1 MILQIFFAFSLI
13 YFLFRNQIDFLLLC
27 FLAAS
32 LYSWQIIYGTIWVPP
47 YIFEASYQSKIIILI
62 VLVNILAFTFLND
75 LILKDKKNKPY
86 DREKEN
92 DELNFYL
99 ILMYIS
105 YFACL
110 VTVAN
115 TGVELFSLGKKEIV
129 SASGLPFF
137 FLIYYPAGM
146 ACLFFVTSKRYK
158 HAFFAFLPLL
168 FYVFIG
174 FRAAAVIT
182 FITGFFIYYH
192 NQKIFNLQLYKP
204 ILILASIFSFFV
216 IYKFSYIGL
225 KLGDLSLL
233 AEIIEKDPRFS
244 NYLEF
249 LAYAY
254 FSAEFGQAASNLSI
268 SASLDLNEEFSFRNS
283 FFGSIPFIDF
293 ITGIGEEESRF
304 STVIEKHAN
313 PGFSYGLGS
322 SIWGEFYQA
331 GGYGAVGIFSIL
343 VSFVIF
349 QFNLAFMRSK
359 ERFTIFAFYIG
370 FLAFYI
376 HRNDFVLVVG
386 HLKNIIFLTLIG
398 VIALWTIKNKI
409 SLHPFSKSKT

>member
-1 MILQIFFAFSLI
+1 MILQIFFAFSSI
-13 YFLFRNQIDFLLLC
+13 YFLSRNKIDFLLLF
-27 FLAAS
+27 FLATS

-47 YIFEASYQSKIIILI
+47 YIFEASHQSKVIILI
-62 VLVNILAFTFLND
+62 VLSNILAFTFLND
-75 LILKDKKNKPY
+75 LILKGKENKLY
-86 DREKEN
+86 DREKEK
-92 DELNFYL
+92 DELKFYL
-99 ILMYIS
+99 ILLSIS
-105 YFACL
+105 YLACI

-115 TGVELFSLGKKEIV
+115 VGMELFSLGKKEIIT
-129 SASGLPFF
+129 ASGLPYF
-137 FLIYYPAGM
+137 FLVYYPAGM
-146 ACLFFVTSKRYK
+146 ACLFFVTSKRYRY
-158 HAFFAFLPLL
+158 AFFASLPLL
-168 FYVFIG
+168 FYVFVG

-204 ILILASIFSFFV
+204 ILIIITIFSFFV

-225 KLGDLSLL
+225 KIGDLSLIPK
-233 AEIIEKDPRFS
+233 IIEQDPRFS
-244 NYLEF
+244 NYIEF
-249 LAYAY
+249 IAYAY

-268 SASLDLNEEFSFRNS
+268 TSSLDLSEEFSFKNS
-283 FFGSIPFIDF
+283 FLGALPFVDF

-304 STVIEKHAN
+304 STVIEKYAN

-322 SIWGEFYQA
+322 SIWGEIYQA
-331 GGYGAVGIFSIL
+331 GGYGGVSIFSII
-343 VSFVIF
+343 VTFIIF

-359 ERFTIFAFYIG
+359 ERFTLFAFYIG

-398 VIALWTIKNKI
+398 IFALWLTKNKV
-409 SLHPFSKSKT
+409 SLHPFLKSKT

>member
-129 SASGLPFF
+129 SASGLPF
-137 FLIYYPAGM
+137 
-146 ACLFFVTSKRYK
+146 
-158 HAFFAFLPLL
+158 
-168 FYVFIG
+168 
-174 FRAAAVIT
+174 
-182 FITGFFIYYH
+182 
-192 NQKIFNLQLYKP
+192 
-204 ILILASIFSFFV
+204 SF
-216 IYKFSYIGL
+216 
-225 KLGDLSLL
+225 
-233 AEIIEKDPRFS
+233 
-244 NYLEF
+244 
-249 LAYAY
+249 
-254 FSAEFGQAASNLSI
+254 
-268 SASLDLNEEFSFRNS
+268 
-283 FFGSIPFIDF
+283 
-293 ITGIGEEESRF
+293 
-304 STVIEKHAN
+304 
-313 PGFSYGLGS
+313 
-322 SIWGEFYQA
+322 
-331 GGYGAVGIFSIL
+331 
-343 VSFVIF
+343 
-349 QFNLAFMRSK
+349 
-359 ERFTIFAFYIG
+359 
-370 FLAFYI
+370 
-376 HRNDFVLVVG
+376 
-386 HLKNIIFLTLIG
+386 
-398 VIALWTIKNKI
+398 
-409 SLHPFSKSKT
+409 